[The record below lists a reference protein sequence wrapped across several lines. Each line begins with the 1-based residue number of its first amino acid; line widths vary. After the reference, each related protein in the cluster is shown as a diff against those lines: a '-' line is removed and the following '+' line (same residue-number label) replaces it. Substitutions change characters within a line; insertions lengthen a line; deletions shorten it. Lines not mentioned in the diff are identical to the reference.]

1 MQNKT
6 SFLKKKGIEISVQRY
21 FIDGLGAMA
30 LGLFASLL
38 IGVIIKTLGEQ
49 LHIEMLKNVG
59 ALAMNDNLVGAT
71 IGVAVAYGL
80 KAPPLVM
87 FASAVAGAAGYLMGG
102 PAGSFIATVI
112 GAEFG
117 KLVSKETPVDIIITP
132 LTVILIGYAAAG
144 TVGPVISYGMKEL
157 GNFIEWATELQPI
170 PMGIIVAV
178 VMGLALTAPISSA
191 ALAIMMELSGIA
203 AGAATVGCAA
213 QMVGFAVASYRE
225 NGLDGILAQG
235 LGTSML
241 QIGNIV
247 KNPWILLPP
256 TVAGAILGPFS
267 TTIFKM
273 TNLHLGAGMGTAGL
287 VGQFTTIT
295 AMGLSTNV
303 LLKILLLHFVA
314 PGIIALA
321 VATYMYK
328 IGFIKDGDMKLDL

>member
-1 MQNKT
+1 LQSIN
-6 SFLKKKGIEISVQRY
+6 SFLKRKNIEISVQRY
-21 FIDGLGAMA
+21 LIDALGAMA

-38 IGVIIKTLGEQ
+38 IGLIIKTFGEQ
-49 LHIEMLKNVG
+49 LQLEMIVKV
-59 ALAMNDNLVGAT
+59 ASLAMDNNLVGAT

-87 FASAVAGAAGYLMGG
+87 FASAITGAAGYLMGG
-102 PAGSFIATVI
+102 PAGSFIAALI
-112 GAEFG
+112 GVEFG
-117 KLVSKETPVDIIITP
+117 KMVSKETPVDIIATP
-132 LTVILIGYAAAG
+132 VTVILVGYFAAS

-203 AGAATVGCAA
+203 AGAATIGCAA

-225 NGLDGILAQG
+225 NGVGGIFAQG

-241 QIGNIV
+241 QIANIV

-256 TVAGAILGPFS
+256 TIAGALLGPLA

-273 TNLHLGAGMGTAGL
+273 TNIPLGAGMGTAGL

-295 AMGLSTNV
+295 AMGFSSSV
-303 LLKILLLHFVA
+303 LLKILILHFVA
-314 PGIIALA
+314 PAIITLIIAA
-321 VATYMYK
+321 YMRR
-328 IGFIKDGDMKLDL
+328 IGIIKDGDMKLDL